1 MEEIAKGFATLHVYM
16 RGAGGGERG
25 AGSGGRGAG
34 SGERGAGGGGRG
46 AGSGERGVS
55 LLLLSMENCRKSPSV
70 IYLSPYWI
78 GQTNVKRLYCLTDRK
93 VCSLA
98 TGKSHPLAG
107 RRVIQTYY
115 VHSCHMSW
123 DQRGKNKQKL
133 QFLYIKGKI
142 ISQLTFYLSLLNS
155 CAQLT

>member
-1 MEEIAKGFATLHVYM
+1 M
-16 RGAGGGERG
+16 
-25 AGSGGRGAG
+25 
-34 SGERGAGGGGRG
+34 
-46 AGSGERGVS
+46 
-55 LLLLSMENCRKSPSV
+55 
-70 IYLSPYWI
+70 

-98 TGKSHPLAG
+98 TGKSHPLAS

-115 VHSCHMSW
+115 VHSCDMSL

-133 QFLYIKGKI
+133 QFLYVKGKI